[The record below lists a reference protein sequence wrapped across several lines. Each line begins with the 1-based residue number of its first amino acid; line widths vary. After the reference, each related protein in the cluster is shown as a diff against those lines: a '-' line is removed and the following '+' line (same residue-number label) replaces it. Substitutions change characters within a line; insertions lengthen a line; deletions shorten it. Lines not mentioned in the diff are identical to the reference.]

1 MVPSSHVTNEFLGEL
16 DNQKINKYVNTW
28 AFHVAKCLKKSTWQC
43 RWCKRCR
50 FNPWIRKWQPT
61 PVFLPGKFMDRE
73 AWRTIVHGV
82 TESDMTE
89 QTHTH
94 THTHTHIVKT
104 HCAQCTRSPRPSESI
119 QLGTLSLKRAP
130 KGFCKEM
137 SQGKSKWVNQ
147 VKERYRAGWRVSQAD
162 GTAMYKLGMGH
173 MWGKVN
179 RCIADAQRLSKRMEP
194 CGTWEADQMIKGLRN
209 FVGLFRYFALA

>member
-1 MVPSSHVTNEFLGEL
+1 
-16 DNQKINKYVNTW
+16 
-28 AFHVAKCLKKSTWQC
+28 
-43 RWCKRCR
+43 
-50 FNPWIRKWQPT
+50 
-61 PVFLPGKFMDRE
+61 
-73 AWRTIVHGV
+73 
-82 TESDMTE
+82 
-89 QTHTH
+89 
-94 THTHTHIVKT
+94 
-104 HCAQCTRSPRPSESI
+104 
-119 QLGTLSLKRAP
+119 
-130 KGFCKEM
+130 M